1 MRVLRPVA
9 LGLAAALVATACA
22 WTLRTDEHSWCDEH
36 AQEVVAASYR
46 AGSPM
51 TMAEVLAEAEADTP
65 SPEYVRA
72 CRRAYQDR

>member
-9 LGLAAALVATACA
+9 IGVAAALVATACG
-22 WTLRTDEHSWCDEH
+22 WTLRTDERSWCDEH

-46 AGSPM
+46 VGDPM
-51 TMAEVLAEAEADTP
+51 TMAEVLAEAGADTP

>member
-1 MRVLRPVA
+1 MKLLRPLAV
-9 LGLAAALVATACA
+9 GLAAALVATACG
-22 WTLRTDEHSWCDEH
+22 WTLKVDESSWCEEH
-36 AQEVVAASYR
+36 AQEVVAGSYR
-46 AGSPM
+46 VGNPM